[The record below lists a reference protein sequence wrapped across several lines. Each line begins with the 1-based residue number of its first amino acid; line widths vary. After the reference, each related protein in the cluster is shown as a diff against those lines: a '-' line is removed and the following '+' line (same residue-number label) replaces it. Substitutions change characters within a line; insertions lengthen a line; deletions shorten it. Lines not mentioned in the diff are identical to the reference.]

1 MLPVNTYNAEIL
13 SGVTS
18 RSKNTGTPQIV
29 VQLSINYAA
38 GNDGQWHPLPTPEQR
53 RLYISLTDKAKQYAE
68 PKLKS
73 LGFNGDFNN
82 PQFSET
88 NVNVSISHED
98 FEGKTQEKIELA
110 DFSGGGEP
118 EPADEGTVMNLNSW
132 WKAKNA
138 QAPVP
143 PGKPSAPAPPATP
156 PAKEPDGDYG
166 PTSGDDVPF

>member
-18 RSKNTGTPQIV
+18 KSSKGSPQLV
-29 VQLSINYAA
+29 VQLSIVYAA
-38 GNDGQWHPLPTPEQR
+38 GNDGQWHPLPTPEQQ

-68 PKLKS
+68 PKLKA
-73 LGFNGDFNN
+73 LGFNGDFAN
-82 PQFSET
+82 PQFSES

-98 FEGKTQEKIELA
+98 YKGKTQEKIELA

-118 EPADEGTVMNLNSW
+118 DPADEGTVMNLNSW

-143 PGKPSAPAPPATP
+143 PGKPSSPPAAPTP
-156 PAKEPDGDYG
+156 PPPGEGYG